1 MSSWLRNAMNKAVE
15 AGGKN
20 NLTRTVRSYADT
32 VVHHA
37 GQAMAEGAKILQDRM
52 GIRNYKSFKQTVRR
66 LEEASVSFRGVER
79 SQLLRRWLVALKDI
93 ERMSADSAVSEQSQ
107 SSDEPDSPRN
117 ISTVLFFDSDM
128 EGEPMN
134 FRDVFLY
141 SQALEGITIS
151 MILEAPNEEEVSLLL
166 EIFGLCIT
174 GGKEVHNAIVSSI
187 QDLAKAFSTYQDE
200 VLVKREELLQFAQS
214 AITGLKVN
222 ADVSRID
229 AEASKLL
236 QKINKVKVLQVPLDE
251 DDNEKTGKASLP
263 SVEVFLLLII
273 SFVVP
278 VNLLGKT
285 KCLNMGMLYVNMH
298 NFFFCRARQALFNI
312 VFNVSNNCLF
322 NIL

>member
-1 MSSWLRNAMNKAVE
+1 
-15 AGGKN
+15 
-20 NLTRTVRSYADT
+20 
-32 VVHHA
+32 
-37 GQAMAEGAKILQDRM
+37 M
-52 GIRNYKSFKQTVRR
+52 GRLSMCKPNWFSVICSFV
-66 LEEASVSFRGVER
+66 
-79 SQLLRRWLVALKDI
+79 LLCVCVW
-93 ERMSADSAVSEQSQ
+93 
-107 SSDEPDSPRN
+107 
-117 ISTVLFFDSDM
+117 
-128 EGEPMN
+128 
-134 FRDVFLY
+134 VF
-141 SQALEGITIS
+141 
-151 MILEAPNEEEVSLLL
+151 
-166 EIFGLCIT
+166 C
-174 GGKEVHNAIVSSI
+174 
-187 QDLAKAFSTYQDE
+187 
-200 VLVKREELLQFAQS
+200 
-214 AITGLKVN
+214 
-222 ADVSRID
+222 RID